1 MTTLSTVTRHTQH
14 RQKKSSA
21 FIYLQ
26 DFVLYGNPTTDF
38 HMIKHTALSLFPL
51 SRPLFKS
58 LRLFSEEILSTR
70 MTLF

>member
-1 MTTLSTVTRHTQH
+1 MTTLSNGHKTHTTQT
-14 RQKKSSA
+14 KKNQVL
-21 FIYLQ
+21 YLQ